1 MRKPTTA
8 RIWNAWRVFL
18 RLLVGFYWLYFSS
31 QKWFNNAWVKP
42 ILDGAASTNPIRT
55 VGIIL
60 RDFVIPNWQPITT
73 SQTILEAAI
82 GTLFLIGLFTRV
94 SGILGTLL
102 ASTLLVTFL
111 GSIDA
116 PVFIWFYLL
125 SASASLTVA
134 ISDAG
139 KSLGLDS
146 LLEKKWPNP
155 RLNAW

>member
-1 MRKPTTA
+1 M
-8 RIWNAWRVFL
+8 
-18 RLLVGFYWLYFSS
+18 
-31 QKWFNNAWVKP
+31 
-42 ILDGAASTNPIRT
+42 
-55 VGIIL
+55 GIIL
-60 RDFVIPNWQPITT
+60 SDFVIPNWQPITT
-73 SQTILEAAI
+73 SQTILEAVI
-82 GTLFLIGLFTRV
+82 GTLLLIGLFTRV

-139 KSLGLDS
+139 KSLGLDR

-155 RLNAW
+155 RLHAW